1 MEFRDLKKQYQV
13 LREEMDRAVL
23 DAMASGAYIMGPQVR
38 ELEQQL
44 AEYVGV
50 RHCLSCANGTDAL
63 TLSIKAWGIGPGDAV
78 FVPDFTFFSSA
89 EVVPLEGATPVFVD
103 VCEETFNID
112 AADLERAVKEVL
124 ADGRLRPRVVVAVDL
139 FGLPADYQA
148 VRAVAD
154 RYGLLV
160 LEDGAQGFG
169 GSIQMADQVG
179 HDGNVIP
186 GTSHVMA
193 GCDRPSKRTCSF
205 GDIATTSFF
214 PAKPLGCYGDGGA
227 VFTDNDEWAALI
239 NSYRVHGKGTF
250 KYDNVRIG
258 LNSRLDTVQAA
269 VLQVKLKAF
278 VDYELDDINA
288 AAEKYT
294 ERLKDIVAPPVIPAG
309 FRSSWAQ
316 YTIKLQ
322 DASQR
327 DALQAALK
335 AEGIPSMVYYPK
347 PLHLQTAF
355 ADPHVGLRPPQ
366 DDSLSFRAEPQS
378 ESRNLDLCPVAT
390 SLCSRV
396 LSLPLH
402 PYITEEQ
409 IDTVCNAIRKFLR

>member
-1 MEFRDLKKQYQV
+1 MEFRDLKYQYQV
-13 LREEMDRAVL
+13 LREEMDRAILSTV
-23 DAMASGAYIMGPQVR
+23 ASGAYIMGPQVK
-38 ELEQQL
+38 ELEKQL

-50 RHCLSCANGTDAL
+50 KYCLTCANGTDAL
-63 TLSIKAWGIGPGDAV
+63 TLALKAWGIGPGDAV

-89 EVVPLEGATPVFVD
+89 EVVPLEGAEPVFVD
-103 VCEETFNID
+103 VCEDTFNID
-112 AADLERAVKEVL
+112 AADLERAVQEVL
-124 ADGRLRPRVVVAVDL
+124 AEGRLRPRVVVAVDL

-148 VRAVAD
+148 IRAVAD
-154 RYGLLV
+154 KYGLLI

-169 GSIQMADQVG
+169 GSIA
-179 HDGNVIP
+179 
-186 GTSHVMA
+186 A
-193 GCDRPSKRTCSF
+193 KRACSF

-214 PAKPLGCYGDGGA
+214 PAKPVGCYGDGGA

-239 NSYRVHGKGTF
+239 DSYRVHGKGQF

-269 VLQVKLKAF
+269 ILQVKLKAF
-278 VDYELDDINA
+278 AEYELDDINA

-294 ERLKDIVAPPVIPAG
+294 ERLKDIVATPIIPEG

-322 DASQR
+322 DTAQR

-335 AEGIPSMVYYPK
+335 GECIPSMVYYPK
-347 PLHLQTAF
+347 PMHLQTAF
-355 ADPHVGLRPPQ
+355 SDPHVGLWPPQ
-366 DDSLSFRAEPQS
+366 DDKGKVGLP
-378 ESRNLDLCPVAT
+378 LCPVAT

-402 PYITEEQ
+402 PYLTDEQ
-409 IDTVCNAIRKFLR
+409 INTVCIAIRKSL